1 MCAFCTA
8 LPMTIAIS
16 AAAKAKE
23 RQDIKRAEET
33 GEAPPERPLTANQVM
48 ALMFAGLVVAAV
60 ITHSLPGP
68 GTAA

>member
-1 MCAFCTA
+1 MCVFCAA
-8 LPMTIAIS
+8 LPMTIAVS

-23 RQDIKRAEET
+23 KDDIKSAEEA

-60 ITHSLPGP
+60 ITHSLPGS
-68 GTAA
+68 GAAA